1 MRSGQ
6 DPLKSNQYPL
16 FQSRSHPPGSR
27 ETKTMLPRT
36 CTNYYR
42 CSRQM
47 RHTPTYQS
55 HGRMGETT
63 LATPNR
69 LITSFLVSMNMPCFR
84 QRQQRAETAGA
95 CIVQVERKPQP
106 YYVRLRTYVVNVVH
120 CRTHRR
126 KKQCPSKIHREL
138 HLQQP
143 VGARQVGTFPNR
155 SAPKNQSHN
164 ARPIRHHHHPIPPRP
179 FSIKAGLAER
189 AQG

>member
-106 YYVRLRTYVVNVVH
+106 YYVRLRTYVVNVVR

-126 KKQCPSKIHREL
+126 KKTMSFKNTPRAPSTTTRGGAPGRHFPEPFCSQKPKPQCQADPPSSPPHPSPPVL
-138 HLQQP
+138 H
-143 VGARQVGTFPNR
+143 
-155 SAPKNQSHN
+155 QS
-164 ARPIRHHHHPIPPRP
+164 R
-179 FSIKAGLAER
+179 AG
-189 AQG
+189 